1 MFSDKNRNLPGFL
14 YWDNLLNFLGSYF
27 LTFPK
32 VLKWTTFFPNS
43 GSATSS
49 AASATSSAACIYYV
63 VIGWRF
69 APPYKYMIKY
79 MQQKKWQKQQKKWQK
94 QQKKQQQQ
102 LQQQLQQQHL
112 YQFHFNLLSI
122 PLTKYSES
130 SEILSQL
137 TNGCTKTVVLSIPNK
152 DYPQL

>member
-1 MFSDKNRNLPGFL
+1 MKSSKTSKNLSKLGITFETLHKTLKAIQNLPRLL
-14 YWDNLLNFLGSYF
+14 YRDNLLNFLGSYF

-63 VIGWRF
+63 VIGGRF

-79 MQQKKWQKQQKKWQK
+79 IQQKQQ
-94 QQKKQQQQ
+94 QQKQQ
-102 LQQQLQQQHL
+102 LQQQLHQQQHKQVGGNKKSPL
-112 YQFHFNLLSI
+112 ISWGASI
-122 PLTKYSES
+122 SWPR
-130 SEILSQL
+130 Q
-137 TNGCTKTVVLSIPNK
+137 
-152 DYPQL
+152 